1 MKERQYRGIVWSQIN
16 ARDWTILAYL
26 KSDQGGPGLGTLPR
40 PGDAATSV
48 VLGLKPPLSCSPKN
62 TLY

>member
-26 KSDQGGPGLGTLPR
+26 KSDQGGPGLGTLPHR
-40 PGDAATSV
+40 
-48 VLGLKPPLSCSPKN
+48 GLVIQQQVSFWV
-62 TLY
+62 